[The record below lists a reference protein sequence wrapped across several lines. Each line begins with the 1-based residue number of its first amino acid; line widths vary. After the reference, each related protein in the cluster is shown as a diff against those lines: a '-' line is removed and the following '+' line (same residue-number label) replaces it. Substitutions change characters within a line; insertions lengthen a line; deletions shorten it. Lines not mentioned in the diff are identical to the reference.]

1 MVEESGRLT
10 AQPANWQYGV
20 AWASAIVAS
29 IVSVL
34 HIVSHFRIYTRPSQ
48 QRLIVRISAVIPIY
62 AISSALSLSCPEQV
76 LYFAAVRDIA
86 EAFVIYSFLTLL
98 YDYLGGEGAI
108 VNAINGMPI
117 KGGWTTWTC
126 CLTGMPF
133 SLQILRFC
141 KRVTLQ
147 FCLVRPL
154 VSIMEL
160 VMFKVGL
167 YDHEE
172 AFSLH
177 SAPLFVTFAYNISI
191 SLALYGLALFYI
203 CTKKLLESQRPL
215 MKFVSVKGII
225 LVSYWQNLLIAI
237 LAQHGVLDHPGAL
250 QALLT
255 AIETIP
261 AAILVASA
269 FPVGPYRNIS
279 ADASPLDP
287 AGFKQIS
294 VSMRDT
300 VNPKDI
306 LEDVVHN
313 FSSRYRGYAQYH
325 NVQVLNS
332 NLPEMDSRLIGDSD
346 EDH

>member
-1 MVEESGRLT
+1 
-10 AQPANWQYGV
+10 
-20 AWASAIVAS
+20 
-29 IVSVL
+29 
-34 HIVSHFRIYTRPSQ
+34 
-48 QRLIVRISAVIPIY
+48 
-62 AISSALSLSCPEQV
+62 
-76 LYFAAVRDIA
+76 
-86 EAFVIYSFLTLL
+86 
-98 YDYLGGEGAI
+98 
-108 VNAINGMPI
+108 
-117 KGGWTTWTC
+117 
-126 CLTGMPF
+126 
-133 SLQILRFC
+133 
-141 KRVTLQ
+141 
-147 FCLVRPL
+147 
-154 VSIMEL
+154 
-160 VMFKVGL
+160 MFKVGL

-269 FPVGPYRNIS
+269 FPVGPYRNVS

-294 VSMRDT
+294 GSSFFEISQDSEILRVT
-300 VNPKDI
+300 GNPIRSANYVPFLFRSSKI
-306 LEDVVHN
+306 FVICPCRFS
-313 FSSRYRGYAQYH
+313 FSSGMGP
-325 NVQVLNS
+325 S
-332 NLPEMDSRLIGDSD
+332 GSW
-346 EDH
+346 